1 MSASAGPSAC
11 PTKASN
17 QVENVLEAE
26 VWGCNYFLRD
36 YQRRIEAAR
45 TAPTCF
51 SLGPASDMR
60 SPGMAPLSDTKA
72 SLLPFP
78 MEGEPPLN
86 TVVAERESLGTTRI
100 SPFRVS
106 CMKPLS
112 HRILSEGRELIL

>member
-36 YQRRIEAAR
+36 YQRRIEAAG

-60 SPGMAPLSDTKA
+60 SPGMALLSETKA
-72 SLLPFP
+72 WLPFP
-78 MEGEPPLN
+78 YGGGATSEHRCCRK
-86 TVVAERESLGTTRI
+86 REFGYNSQ
-100 SPFRVS
+100 VS
-106 CMKPLS
+106 F
-112 HRILSEGRELIL
+112 

>member
-11 PTKASN
+11 PTKAPN

-60 SPGMAPLSDTKA
+60 SPGMALLSETKA
-72 SLLPFP
+72 WLLPFP
-78 MEGEPPLN
+78 MEGQPPLN
-86 TVVAERESLGTTRI
+86 TVVAERESLDATRK
-100 SPFRVS
+100 S
-106 CMKPLS
+106 CFKP
-112 HRILSEGRELIL
+112 I